1 MLFTD
6 GTLNFRRRSG
16 AYLGNA
22 AHFLISTDNREQT
35 FNAGTPRTPL
45 PIVPTHPACH
55 PHLPNYVTEG
65 AIKMREK
72 PGFPGSL
79 SQLGA
84 PRQKARD
91 YAEMC
96 ALVSQGAGG
105 GKRAAMN
112 GCFFFF
118 FGVAGI

>member
-1 MLFTD
+1 MPAL
-6 GTLNFRRRSG
+6 
-16 AYLGNA
+16 
-22 AHFLISTDNREQT
+22 REH
-35 FNAGTPRTPL
+35 PH

-55 PHLPNYVTEG
+55 PHPPNYVTEG

-84 PRQKARD
+84 PKQKARD

-105 GKRAAMN
+105 KESGN
-112 GCFFFF
+112 EWLFFFSF
-118 FGVAGI
+118 SVAGI